1 MSDLRIK
8 TCVLGAVSTNCY
20 ILYNCASKEAVIV
33 DPGDNAPYI
42 MNKCRELDVKPVAVA
57 LTHGHFDHILAVPE
71 LSRSFHVPVYASAV
85 EDAMLA
91 DTSLNLSG
99 TCDSEP
105 TSFHADELLRDGQ
118 EFTLLGLNWKLIAT
132 PGHTAGSAC
141 YYIADEGVLLAGDT
155 LFADSYGRTDL
166 PTGSSAQ
173 LVESILDKLFI
184 LPEDTMVYPGHG
196 DPTTIGHEKQFNP
209 VTFYRRHTL

>member
-20 ILYNCASKEAVIV
+20 ILYNNASKEAVIV
-33 DPGDNAPYI
+33 DPGDNAPYV
-42 MNKCRELDVKPVAVA
+42 MNMCRELGVTPAAIA

-71 LSRSFHVPVYASAV
+71 LCRSFHIPVYASV
-85 EDAMLA
+85 GEDAMLA

-118 EFTLLGLNWKLIAT
+118 EFTLLGLTWNVIAT
-132 PGHTAGSAC
+132 PGHTSGSVC
-141 YYIADEGVLLAGDT
+141 YYIPQEGVLLAGDT

-173 LVESILDKLFI
+173 LVASILDKLFA
-184 LPEDTMVYPGHG
+184 LPDDTMVYPGHG
-196 DPTTIGHEKQFNP
+196 ESTTIGHEKQYNP
-209 VTFYRRHTL
+209 VTYYRRHTL

>member
-20 ILYNCASKEAVIV
+20 ILYNNASKEAVIV

-42 MNKCRELDVKPVAVA
+42 MNMCRELGVTPAAIA
-57 LTHGHFDHILAVPE
+57 LTHGHFDHILAAPE
-71 LSRSFHVPVYASAV
+71 LCRSFHIPVYASAG

-91 DTSLNLSG
+91 DTSLNLAG

-118 EFTLLGLNWKLIAT
+118 EFTLLGLTWNVIAT
-132 PGHTAGSAC
+132 PGHTSGSVC
-141 YYIADEGVLLAGDT
+141 YYIPQEGMLLAGDT

-173 LVESILDKLFI
+173 LVASILDKLFA
-184 LPEDTMVYPGHG
+184 LPDDTMVYPGHG
-196 DPTTIGHEKQFNP
+196 ESTTIGHEKQYNP
-209 VTFYRRHTL
+209 VTYYRRHTL

>member
-20 ILYNCASKEAVIV
+20 ILYNNASKEAVIV

-42 MNKCRELDVKPVAVA
+42 MNMCRELGVTPAAIA
-57 LTHGHFDHILAVPE
+57 LTHGHFDHILAAPE
-71 LSRSFHVPVYASAV
+71 LCRSFHIPVYASAG

-118 EFTLLGLNWKLIAT
+118 EFTLLGLTWNVIAT
-132 PGHTAGSAC
+132 PGHTSGSVC
-141 YYIADEGVLLAGDT
+141 YYIPQEGMLLAGDT

-173 LVESILDKLFI
+173 LVASILDKLFA
-184 LPEDTMVYPGHG
+184 LPDDTMVYPGHG
-196 DPTTIGHEKQFNP
+196 ESTTIGHEKQYNP
-209 VTFYRRHTL
+209 VTYYRRHTL

>member
-1 MSDLRIK
+1 M
-8 TCVLGAVSTNCY
+8 
-20 ILYNCASKEAVIV
+20 
-33 DPGDNAPYI
+33 
-42 MNKCRELDVKPVAVA
+42 KPVAVA

-166 PTGSSAQ
+166 PTGSASQ
-173 LVESILDKLFI
+173 LVESILDKLFA

>member
-20 ILYNCASKEAVIV
+20 ILYNNASKEAVIV

-42 MNKCRELDVKPVAVA
+42 MNMCRELGVTPAAIA
-57 LTHGHFDHILAVPE
+57 LTHGHFDHILAAPE
-71 LSRSFHVPVYASAV
+71 LCRSFHIPVYASAG

-118 EFTLLGLNWKLIAT
+118 EFTLLGLTWNVIAT
-132 PGHTAGSAC
+132 PGHTSGSVC
-141 YYIADEGVLLAGDT
+141 YYIPQEGVLLAGDT

-173 LVESILDKLFI
+173 LVASILDKLFA
-184 LPEDTMVYPGHG
+184 LPDDTMVYPGHG
-196 DPTTIGHEKQFNP
+196 ESTTIGHEKQYNP
-209 VTFYRRHTL
+209 VTYYRRHTL